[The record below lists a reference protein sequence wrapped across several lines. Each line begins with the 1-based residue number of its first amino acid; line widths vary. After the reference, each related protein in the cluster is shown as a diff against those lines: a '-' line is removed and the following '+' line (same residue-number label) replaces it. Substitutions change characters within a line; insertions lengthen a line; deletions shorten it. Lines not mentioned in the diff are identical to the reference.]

1 MELHSV
7 TITIE
12 TCIPLIEQILDA
24 ILIEFCT
31 LLRKPVMHSLL
42 CISVE
47 EESTSHEHIP

>member
-1 MELHSV
+1 MELCSV

-12 TCIPLIEQILDA
+12 TCIPLIEQMLDS
-24 ILIEFCT
+24 IFIEFCT

-42 CISVE
+42 CICIE